1 MNRRAAIA
9 MLAPL
14 LFAACTAAPT
24 RSEAPVAEAAPPARS
39 AADVERDRQAILAM
53 RGEYEVDF
61 AFDETVVLEPGYER
75 KPSMRSGANE
85 TVIEVENTPTRIV
98 LQHILVDGKTGH
110 VTKHW
115 RQDWEYEAATRFEF
129 SADQTW
135 MLRELPAGLTRG
147 AWTQCVYEV
156 SDAPRYCGTG
166 RWTHENGI
174 ANWTSDPT
182 PRPLPRREYTK
193 RKDYNVVMAINR
205 HSIVPGGWTHE
216 QDNTKVLRG
225 ADGAQTALVREF
237 GFNDYIR
244 INGGKF
250 DEFDFSPA
258 YSYWDK
264 TRDYWARVRGEWTA
278 RMAAGQGLHLKTKLD
293 GMQLIIPLFGQ
304 AGQVEKGS
312 AVADADIRKVFD
324 RWVEAVPPAAQK
336 IAASR

>member
-1 MNRRAAIA
+1 MNRRAAIS

-14 LFAACTAAPT
+14 LLAACAGTST
-24 RSEAPVAEAAPPARS
+24 RSDDPAARS
-39 AADVERDRQAILAM
+39 TADIERDRQAILAM

-61 AFDETVVLEPGYER
+61 AFDETVVLKRGYER
-75 KPSMRSGANE
+75 APSMRSGGNE

-115 RQDWEYEAATRFEF
+115 RQDWEYEAPRRFEF

-135 MLRELPAGLTRG
+135 TLREIPAELTRG

-156 SDAPRYCGTG
+156 SDAPRYCSTG
-166 RWTHENGI
+166 RWVYEDGI
-174 ANWTSDPT
+174 ATWAGDPT
-182 PRPLPRREYTK
+182 PRPLPRREYTR

-216 QDNTKVLRG
+216 QDNTKLLRG
-225 ADGAQTALVREF
+225 ADGAQAPLVREF

-244 INGGKF
+244 INSGRIDGGKVGG
-250 DEFDFSPA
+250 FDFSSA
-258 YSYWDK
+258 YRYWGK
-264 TRDYWARVRGEWTA
+264 TRDYWTRVRGEWAA
-278 RMAAGQGLHLKTKLD
+278 RMAAGQGLHLKTRID
-293 GMQLIIPLFGQ
+293 GMQLIIPLFGLAEQ
-304 AGQVEKGS
+304 TEKGQVI
-312 AVADADIRKVFD
+312 ADADIRKVLD
-324 RWVEAVPPAAQK
+324 RWVKPTSVIEQE